1 MPTLIAPDCTAINHC
16 VRHSSSASLIPS
28 RIPGLVRVL
37 VSSLGPILFLLASA
51 GSVRSQ
57 ELDAAALHSAFDAQL
72 IERMREQQVPGAAA
86 AVVHRGQLAGL
97 SFWGRRDDVGNL
109 SIDGSTQFRIA
120 SVSKGFSAVL
130 AAMLA
135 AEGVIEL
142 DQAIDHYVP
151 QYHLVNGPRPLT
163 VEDVLGQRSG
173 FVRNAYDNLIEAGLE
188 REEILP
194 RFASLKPLCPPGR
207 CYSYQNNVFSLI
219 EDVIASATGH
229 SFAAVLQQR
238 LLDPLGMRAA
248 TLGYEG
254 FRAASNRAEPHLKTQ
269 TGWRQIRPRTTYY
282 QVASAAG
289 INAGLLD
296 MSQWAI
302 AMLGHRPDVL
312 PKSVIDEVLRPRIET
327 RNELANRHWRGR
339 LSAAH
344 YGLGWR
350 IYQLGDHELAV
361 HGGWVAGFR
370 AEISLSR
377 ELDLGLV
384 ILSNAETRV
393 VGELGR
399 AFWDLALADAQST
412 TDAAPSSP

>member
-1 MPTLIAPDCTAINHC
+1 MAAKNLASCRRA
-16 VRHSSSASLIPS
+16 RSSASKSSLA
-28 RIPGLVRVL
+28 LVL
-37 VSSLGPILFLLASA
+37 VLAALAVCGPAQSQSLDS
-51 GSVRSQ
+51 
-57 ELDAAALHSAFDAQL
+57 AALHAAFDSHFLA
-72 IERMREQQVPGAAA
+72 RMSEEQVPGAAA
-86 AVVHRGQLAGL
+86 AIVYRGQLAGVSL
-97 SFWGRRDDVGNL
+97 WGNRDDAGGIP
-109 SIDGSTQFRIA
+109 IDDATQFRIA
-120 SVSKGFSAVL
+120 SVSKGFSGIL
-130 AAMLA
+130 AALLA
-135 AEGVIEL
+135 AEGKIVL
-142 DQAIDHYVP
+142 DQAVGRYAP
-151 QYHLVNGPRPLT
+151 QYQLVDGPRPLT

-207 CYSYQNNVFSLI
+207 CYSYQNNVFSLV
-219 EDVIASATGH
+219 EDVVASATGR
-229 SFAAVLQQR
+229 SYAEALRTR
-238 LLDPLGMRAA
+238 LLQPLGMTTT

-254 FRAASNRAEPHLKTQ
+254 FRTATNRAEPHLKTGK
-269 TGWRQIRPRTTYY
+269 GWRQIRPRTTYY

-312 PKSVIDEVLRPRIET
+312 PAAVIDEVLRPRIET
-327 RNELANRHWRGR
+327 RNELSNRHWRGI
-339 LSAAH
+339 LADAH

-350 IYQLGDHELAV
+350 IYQLPEHELAI
-361 HGGWVAGFR
+361 HGGWVAGYR

-377 ELDLGLV
+377 ELDLGLI

-399 AFWDLALADAQST
+399 AFWDLAFDPAGANMST
-412 TDAAPSSP
+412 AAVQTSP